1 MKKYLERSICR
12 QQRES
17 RFHVQQKKL
26 NQVTSHTHT
35 QKKHAKKKNNLVFT
49 SHQFFKHWC
58 GEKEKET
65 TRDLQLPEITNW
77 RILTECLF
85 KIPIA
90 EFKRKKNKSF
100 SLIFIIIHRNDSRP
114 PGGSR
119 KWQCRTKGRNF
130 CFPVQN
136 GVNSTHRSLKL
147 ISSRLHPLR
156 QRSISPLGRSI
167 VRRPQKEKFRGG
179 LSNFWTASHVKP
191 RPRVTFRNDVGVWR
205 IAHHKD

>member
-1 MKKYLERSICR
+1 MSTAARVKIPCATEEIKS
-12 QQRES
+12 S
-17 RFHVQQKKL
+17 HV
-26 NQVTSHTHT
+26 THTHT

-119 KWQCRTKGRNF
+119 K
-130 CFPVQN
+130 
-136 GVNSTHRSLKL
+136 
-147 ISSRLHPLR
+147 
-156 QRSISPLGRSI
+156 
-167 VRRPQKEKFRGG
+167 
-179 LSNFWTASHVKP
+179 
-191 RPRVTFRNDVGVWR
+191 
-205 IAHHKD
+205 